1 MKGIKMSLKNLKE
14 LMKKYDIKNL
24 TYREFIKIV
33 K

>member
-24 TYREFIKIV
+24 TYREFIKII

>member
-1 MKGIKMSLKNLKE
+1 MKGIKMSLKNLKKKK
-14 LMKKYDIKNL
+14 KKYDIKNL